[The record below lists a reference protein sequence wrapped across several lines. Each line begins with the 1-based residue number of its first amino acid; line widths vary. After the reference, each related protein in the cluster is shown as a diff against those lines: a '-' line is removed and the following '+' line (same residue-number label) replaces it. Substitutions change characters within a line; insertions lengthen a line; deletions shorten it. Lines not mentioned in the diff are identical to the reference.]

1 MKALVTPAILA
12 LGIALIGIVMV
23 GEANSVRAGSC
34 YEIYGQVRDV
44 GPGWAHIVV
53 VENDCDYWLQCS
65 VWTDVT
71 PQPPAMITVGPGM
84 SEKTQRT
91 ANSDQKEFKSYGICR
106 RK

>member
-1 MKALVTPAILA
+1 MRVFATTAILA
-12 LGIALIGIVMV
+12 FGIALIGTVTG
-23 GEANSVRAGSC
+23 GEATSTRAASC

-84 SEKTQRT
+84 SEKTQMI
-91 ANSDQKEFKSYGICR
+91 ANSDQKEFKSYGLCR